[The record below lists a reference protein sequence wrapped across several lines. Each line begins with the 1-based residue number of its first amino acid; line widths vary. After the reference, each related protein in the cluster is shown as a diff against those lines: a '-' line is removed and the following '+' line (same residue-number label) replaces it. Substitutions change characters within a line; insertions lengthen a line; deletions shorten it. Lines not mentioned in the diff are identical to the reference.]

1 MSILDL
7 VKQNLTPELIGQL
20 SSQLGASKDGTQ
32 SVVAQAVPVLVSA
45 LAKNAQTTSGARS
58 LDGALAKDHDGSVLD
73 NLGGLV
79 AQLGAGSAGDG
90 ILKHVLGEKRPQVEQ
105 QLGQKSGID
114 LAQVGSVL
122 ITLAP
127 IVMGAL
133 GKKKQEEGLDADGVA
148 KALREDEQRA
158 EAEAPSFLEQLI
170 DQDKDGDIKD
180 DLLSVGSTILGG
192 FLGKK

>member
-73 NLGGLV
+73 NTV
-79 AQLGAGSAGDG
+79 ATERAPVWISVASASAGDG
-90 ILKHVLGEKRPQVEQ
+90 GAPTSAGVG
-105 QLGQKSGID
+105 GKSSPPSPWRVATSAGGG
-114 LAQVGSVL
+114 V
-122 ITLAP
+122 
-127 IVMGAL
+127 
-133 GKKKQEEGLDADGVA
+133 GVA
-148 KALREDEQRA
+148 QRDWREGAFGGIGGCRLFDSAAQRDPSRVLHAARQIDDMQA
-158 EAEAPSFLEQLI
+158 EVSAQSSNIGYPMRGRA
-170 DQDKDGDIKD
+170 
-180 DLLSVGSTILGG
+180 
-192 FLGKK
+192 